1 MSAIYVQSTEISDG
15 KGTEF
20 FKLVREPLLL
30 KHVGITKSYLILCSY
45 LNMDSTL

>member
-20 FKLVREPLLL
+20 FKLLREPILL
-30 KHVGITKSYLILCSY
+30 KILY
-45 LNMDSTL
+45 IIKIYTQRKL